1 METLK
6 QIKIQSRIETNP
18 RVAALGGSASDE
30 VRIKL
35 VNMTN
40 NNAIATTPSS
50 I

>member
-1 METLK
+1 MDPLK
-6 QIKIQSRIETNP
+6 QIKIQSMIETNP